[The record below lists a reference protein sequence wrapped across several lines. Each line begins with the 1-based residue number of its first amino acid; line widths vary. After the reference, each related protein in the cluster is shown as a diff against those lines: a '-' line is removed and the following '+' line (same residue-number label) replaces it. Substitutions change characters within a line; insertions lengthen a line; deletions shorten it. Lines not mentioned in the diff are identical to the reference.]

1 MSILFPGM
9 LQSDTKDRTILE
21 RRLLDVDERVAQLQV
36 IIPAGPDG
44 DQKRELEQELRD
56 LLRMRLDLQQRLRP
70 APAPTAVER
79 ERLENARKR
88 HQQLVDQAVRERQQQ
103 LEWFIEKMMR
113 EGDYTAARLYRQ
125 QMLLVREQVERE
137 YS

>member
-9 LQSDTKDRTILE
+9 LQSETKDRTILE

-44 DQKRELEQELRD
+44 DHKRELEQELREM
-56 LLRMRLDLQQRLRP
+56 LRMRLDLQQRPRP

-88 HQQLVDQAVRERQQQ
+88 RQQLVDQAVRERQQQ

>member
-9 LQSDTKDRTILE
+9 LQSETKDRTILE

-44 DQKRELEQELRD
+44 DHKRELEQELREM
-56 LLRMRLDLQQRLRP
+56 LRMRLDLQQRLRP

-88 HQQLVDQAVRERQQQ
+88 RQQLVDQAVRERQQQ

>member
-1 MSILFPGM
+1 
-9 LQSDTKDRTILE
+9 
-21 RRLLDVDERVAQLQV
+21 LDVDERVAQLQV

-44 DQKRELEQELRD
+44 DHKRELEQELREM
-56 LLRMRLDLQQRLRP
+56 LRMRLDLQQRLRP

-88 HQQLVDQAVRERQQQ
+88 RQQLVDQAVRERQQQ

>member
-1 MSILFPGM
+1 VSILFPGM
-9 LQSDTKDRTILE
+9 LQSETKDRTILE

-44 DQKRELEQELRD
+44 DHKRELEQELREM
-56 LLRMRLDLQQRLRP
+56 LRMRLDLQQRLRP

-88 HQQLVDQAVRERQQQ
+88 RQQLVDQAVRERQQQ